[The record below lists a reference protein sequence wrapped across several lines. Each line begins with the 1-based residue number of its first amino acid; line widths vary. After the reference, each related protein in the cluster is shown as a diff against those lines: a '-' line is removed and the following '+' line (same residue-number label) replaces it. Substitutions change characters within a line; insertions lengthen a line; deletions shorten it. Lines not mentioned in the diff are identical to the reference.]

1 MREGCCGKKED
12 GNEEKSL
19 LTMTELFVRNGNNL
33 FI

>member
-12 GNEEKSL
+12 GNEEK
-19 LTMTELFVRNGNNL
+19 TMTELFVRNGNNL